1 VPGFSSGLRRDAAS
15 VWEAQ
20 HEHPFVRGIGD
31 GSLEPA
37 RFRRYVRQDYLFLI
51 DYGRLLALACA
62 RAPRLELAERFAELA
77 RATLLDELA
86 LHRSYAA
93 EWEIAAD
100 ELEAATP
107 APATR
112 AYTDYLLRTA
122 ALGDFAEL
130 VAALLPCMWAYSEIG
145 QRLAKRG
152 RPENELY
159 ARWIDSYAD
168 EEFARLA
175 DWCREACDEAAGEVG
190 SAGRE
195 RMRRAF
201 VESSRHELAFWQ
213 ACWED
218 SDAEP
223 G

>member
-1 VPGFSSGLRRDAAS
+1 
-15 VWEAQ
+15 
-20 HEHPFVRGIGD
+20 HPFVRGIGD

-93 EWEIAAD
+93 EREIAAD
-100 ELEAATP
+100 ELEA
-107 APATR
+107 
-112 AYTDYLLRTA
+112 
-122 ALGDFAEL
+122 
-130 VAALLPCMWAYSEIG
+130 
-145 QRLAKRG
+145 
-152 RPENELY
+152 
-159 ARWIDSYAD
+159 
-168 EEFARLA
+168 
-175 DWCREACDEAAGEVG
+175 AAGEVG

-218 SDAEP
+218 SGAEP